1 MKNDLL
7 QGINIFLVGMMGSG
21 KTTVGKELAQHLKYR
36 FFDTDT
42 LIEQIKQKT
51 INDIFLEE
59 GEEAF
64 RILESNILSE
74 LASCTKSVIAT
85 GGGIVLE
92 RKNWSYLHHGLI
104 IWLDASIPLLT
115 KRLNNTTSRPL
126 LKQNQ
131 LSIELDA
138 LLKKRHVLYEQGDLK
153 VIINEH
159 DSSDDTVNKI
169 LKSIPTVIK
178 NNSPEVSS

>member
-74 LASCTKSVIAT
+74 HHVQR
-85 GGGIVLE
+85 VL
-92 RKNWSYLHHGLI
+92 
-104 IWLDASIPLLT
+104 
-115 KRLNNTTSRPL
+115 
-126 LKQNQ
+126 
-131 LSIELDA
+131 
-138 LLKKRHVLYEQGDLK
+138 
-153 VIINEH
+153 
-159 DSSDDTVNKI
+159 
-169 LKSIPTVIK
+169 
-178 NNSPEVSS
+178 